1 MTQATSTWDTLAR
14 AALDAISARIAA
26 ASDDELRDQFA
37 GTPAAAAFEP
47 GNERVAG
54 SLRVLLLD
62 RLHHA

>member
-1 MTQATSTWDTLAR
+1 MQTQTTWDTLAR
-14 AALDAISARIAA
+14 AALDAISAHIAA

-47 GNERVAG
+47 GNERVAD